1 MVWSHERIQIEVL
14 DVGRE
19 PTYNNLV
26 TNMKEQ

>member
-14 DVGRE
+14 DVGQE
-19 PTYNNLV
+19 PAYNNLV